1 MSRRINIVPK
11 STLISAALPNHAS
24 TYTVIPHQ
32 FVIDEVNKAL
42 HDAGFLIESEEYKAS
57 HECQIASGRI
67 HLKGGEDQ
75 EMKMMFAW
83 ANSYDKSMRFKCATG
98 GYLPISGSIV
108 LSGNLGTWGR
118 KHTGDADTETITT
131 IKNQIQSA
139 QKYYNILVQDKEA
152 MKNIILTTRTKAEI
166 MGVLYVEHN
175 LLSSEQLNIVCSEIK
190 KPTYKYTADKDS
202 LWILYCHIIFSLQ
215 RSHPKSWLDQQ
226 RLIHWFLCDM
236 YNITPGYLQSTPIAE
251 PQTEEP
257 DQQEIEFSSEAQV

>member
-11 STLISAALPNHAS
+11 STLINAALPNHAS

-42 HDAGFLIESEEYKAS
+42 TDAGFSIESEEYKAS
-57 HECQIASGRI
+57 HECQVASGRI

-98 GYLPISGSIV
+98 GYLPTSGSIV
-108 LSGNLGTWGR
+108 LSGN
-118 KHTGDADTETITT
+118 TITT

-139 QKYYNILVQDKEA
+139 QKYYDILVQDKEA
-152 MKNIILTTRTKAEI
+152 MKNIILTTRTRAEI

-190 KPTYKYTADKDS
+190 KPTYKYTANKDS

-215 RSHPKSWLDQQ
+215 RSHPKSCLDQQ

-236 YNITPGYLQSTPIAE
+236 YNITPGYIQPTPIAE

-257 DQQEIEFSSEAQV
+257 NQQEIEFSSEAQV